1 MEGLATAYA
10 SSGPSGSDEDDEH
23 ETVPTSAKRPR
34 QTSPHHE
41 ASHAADLLPPPPLD
55 LLLPESSGSTDN
67 VAAADGRV
75 RQFAHVD
82 GQYATHVYL
91 PVRPGPQLADALLR
105 SCAAL
110 GENGG
115 RGSVHAVE
123 PASYHISLSRTVS
136 LSRAQIEGFS
146 DALRLALRRCAAARA
161 PVAETLCALANDTRT
176 RHFAAAELRAGTPG
190 HGAVCSMIDAVD
202 DVLARYALPPFYPE
216 RRLHFSIAWS
226 LEAMPEPLPT
236 LQLPGSAS
244 GSGSPQHALL
254 FDGVECR
261 IGQRVTSHRLTG

>member
-10 SSGPSGSDEDDEH
+10 SSSPSGSDEDDEKD
-23 ETVPTSAKRPR
+23 TAPTDAKRPR
-34 QTSPHHE
+34 RTSPPRE
-41 ASHAADLLPPPPLD
+41 AAHAAALLPPPPL
-55 LLLPESSGSTDN
+55 PESSGSAYD

-91 PVRPGPQLADALLR
+91 PVRPGPQLADALRR

-110 GENGG
+110 GQNRG

-123 PASYHISLSRTVS
+123 AASYHISLSRTVS

-161 PVAETLCALANDTRT
+161 PVAEALCVLANDTRT
-176 RHFAAAELRAGTPG
+176 RHFAAAELRADTPG
-190 HGAVCSMIDAVD
+190 HAAVCSMIDAVD
-202 DVLARYALPPFYPE
+202 GVLARYALPPFYPE

-226 LEAMPEPLPT
+226 LETMAEPLPP
-236 LQLPGSAS
+236 LQLPGSAGGR
-244 GSGSPQHALL
+244 GSGTLQPHALL

-261 IGQRVTSHRLTG
+261 IGQRVTSHRLAG